1 MKIKFILTFTILV
14 SFFLIL
20 NAQDNRSQ
28 IPVILQ
34 KSYFEVNAGS
44 IDYSFS
50 DQHLESGY
58 TMNSVSVPHWAARI
72 VLFGYDFNRYL
83 SAQITYMR
91 PVYWVRYNYT
101 NHNKPI
107 NQPNAVSGS
116 GSVRMNIGALT
127 LKPKLPVNDKLSV
140 YGEAGLGIITR
151 HGFVDKLGKSVVND
165 ASYASVLLGL
175 GIKYHLNDK
184 WALQI
189 QSNYTPE
196 NAKVKQPATSFIG
209 TGFSYNFVPFTEE
222 RLQKTKE
229 LGYIYPKQWIQIGM
243 TNNFMGYGI
252 NNAVS
257 SKYLPIFW
265 GGHAEVKNGL
275 SIIYQRNIFHGA
287 KVFALDWGI
296 NASGWETNVNNDKFF
311 TLSIFPAFRL
321 NYLHA
326 KDFDAYFYYSVAAP
340 TYISETILDGH
351 KMGGKFTF
359 MDNMGTGAFFG
370 SKRNLN
376 AELKIGHYS
385 NGNIFTDNEAVK
397 IPLSLSLGY
406 AF

>member
-1 MKIKFILTFTILV
+1 MKFKFILTFSISV
-14 SFFLIL
+14 SFLLLF
-20 NAQDNRSQ
+20 NAQDNRAQ
-28 IPVILQ
+28 IPSILQ
-34 KSYFEVNAGS
+34 KSYFEVNVGS

-50 DQHLESGY
+50 NQHLESGY
-58 TMNSVSVPHWAARI
+58 TMNSVSVPHWAARL
-72 VLFGYDFNRYL
+72 VLFGYDFNKYL

-91 PVYWVRYNYT
+91 PVHWVRYNYT
-101 NHNKPI
+101 KNTPDI
-107 NQPNAVSGS
+107 NQPNPIEGS
-116 GSVRMNIGALT
+116 GSVRMNIGGLT
-127 LKPKLPVNDKLSV
+127 LKPKLPINDRLSV

-151 HGFVDKLGKSVVND
+151 HGFIDTFGESVVND

-175 GIKYHLNDK
+175 GLKYHFNDK
-184 WALQI
+184 WALQL
-189 QSNYTPE
+189 QSNYSPE
-196 NAKVKQPATSFIG
+196 NKKFKQPATSFIG
-209 TGFSYNFVPFTEE
+209 TGFSYNFRPFTPEKLE
-222 RLQKTKE
+222 KAKE
-229 LGYIYPKQWIQIGM
+229 LGYIHPKQWIQFGI

-275 SIIYQRNIFHGA
+275 SIIYQRNIFHSA

-370 SKRNLN
+370 PKRNLN
-376 AELKIGHYS
+376 AEVKIGHYS